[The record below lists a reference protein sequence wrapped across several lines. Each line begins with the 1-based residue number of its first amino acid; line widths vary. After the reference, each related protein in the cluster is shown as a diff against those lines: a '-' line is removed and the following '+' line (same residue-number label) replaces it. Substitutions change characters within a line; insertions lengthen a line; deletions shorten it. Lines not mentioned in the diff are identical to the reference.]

1 MTPIASYIAAR
12 NGSQPAPG
20 RNSSSSSNGT
30 KSVKK
35 WIFVK
40 VDRLP
45 FQSRIDI
52 FFARVLNQVVLWFRY
67 VI

>member
-1 MTPIASYIAAR
+1 MTPIASFISAR
-12 NGSQPAPG
+12 NGSQRAPG
-20 RNSSSSSNGT
+20 RNSSSNGT